1 MQLLSSCLSGLSACL
16 EAERYAFVWVR
27 DEIGLDTGTGA
38 AQAMTNLRAFEQWL
52 NDRPHECRRLVGQL
66 PFVQGETLA
75 TLRATVKPEAR
86 DEREGELILA
96 SFWS

>member
-27 DEIGLDTGTGA
+27 DEIGLDTNMRA
-38 AQAMTNLRAFEQWL
+38 SDNLRAFEQWL
-52 NDRPHECRRLVGQL
+52 LDRPHECRRQIGQL
-66 PFVQGETLA
+66 PFVAGETLA
-75 TLRATVKPEAR
+75 TLRATVKAEAR

-96 SFWS
+96 SF